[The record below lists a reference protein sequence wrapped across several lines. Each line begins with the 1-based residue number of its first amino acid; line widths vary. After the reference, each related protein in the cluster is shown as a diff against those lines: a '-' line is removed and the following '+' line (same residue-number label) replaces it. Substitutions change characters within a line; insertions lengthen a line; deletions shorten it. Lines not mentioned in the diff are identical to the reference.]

1 MEGWVNISGSLRPH
15 CFQEAVPLDSWTSN
29 SCSATM
35 MHESASRDEA
45 ELLSFNNDSFGEL
58 SISVEHWTSGVIPTW
73 SMSCNAGDKYLAT
86 VTNRADPSWSSVT
99 LCANY
104 DDKTIK
110 TMTEILKPWQR
121 WQEKNSHYQKHPVSS
136 ELLEAWLMTIN

>member
-1 MEGWVNISGSLRPH
+1 
-15 CFQEAVPLDSWTSN
+15 
-29 SCSATM
+29 

-110 TMTEILKPWQR
+110 TMTEMARKEQPLPQTP
-121 WQEKNSHYQKHPVSS
+121 SF
-136 ELLEAWLMTIN
+136 